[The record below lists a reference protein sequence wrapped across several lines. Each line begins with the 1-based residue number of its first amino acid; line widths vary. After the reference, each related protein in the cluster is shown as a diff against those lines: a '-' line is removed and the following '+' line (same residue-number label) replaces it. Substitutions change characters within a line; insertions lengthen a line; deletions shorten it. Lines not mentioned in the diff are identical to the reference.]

1 MPVKG
6 EAISQMQFAAATFFD
21 FSVYG
26 DLSALNCILR
36 IGTQIAGSREFQCL
50 IQFNKSV
57 FDFYFFHVFFL
68 LRLRR
73 QN

>member
-1 MPVKG
+1 
-6 EAISQMQFAAATFFD
+6 MQLTAAAFFD

-36 IGTQIAGSREFQCL
+36 IGTQIAGPREFQCL

-57 FDFYFFHVFFL
+57 FDFYFLHVFFL